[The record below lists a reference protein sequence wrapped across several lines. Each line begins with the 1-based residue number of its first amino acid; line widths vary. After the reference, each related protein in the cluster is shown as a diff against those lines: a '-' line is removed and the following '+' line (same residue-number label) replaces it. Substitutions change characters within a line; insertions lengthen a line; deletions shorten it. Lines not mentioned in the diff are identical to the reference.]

1 MILNHFF
8 SLLSVSLPRADIM
21 KKLDSEPFPIYCH
34 LNPRHNFYTTEGLR
48 ADNLGFYAQYAVE
61 GSEHEVSREKQ
72 KR

>member
-1 MILNHFF
+1 
-8 SLLSVSLPRADIM
+8 M